1 MYPVNNS
8 SVTSKDNP
16 NQNKAST
23 DTKPA
28 FIYLYD
34 REIDDNSIKFC
45 TRIAKISHLQNH
57 ALEFGTAKNTIT
69 AVHHHLRTTSNQSS
83 HLMLNVHGCSTGSK
97 GQRSH
102 RFVAGSSKRR
112 EFFTKQWLEKLLC
125 QSPSITDS
133 TSTALPFVHVL
144 SCRSK
149 VLAEEIKPDTPLWK
163 SGWFILYSS
172 SKITSANHFGISL
185 EVMAGYLEQCESNE
199 AQPDPLT
206 LFYLAGLA
214 RGDCMTL
221 LGGDLQQP
229 LTLHAPKSQRDLE
242 HAHSIKLCEGSAL
255 DKGRL
260 LLAGIE
266 LSSEQSSLLPDP
278 HDDYLIS
285 QLLATRIERGD
296 VIAIKKIIR
305 SKPKLLNYLQAVG
318 TLPLASAVKN
328 QAAEMILW
336 MVSQGTNLNAADR
349 DGDSVVFDAIALP
362 DTVML
367 EFILTLGANPNCPNY
382 QSITPLLVAIEH
394 DRTEAAEL
402 LINYGADLSWK
413 HEDDTALLLA
423 VSRGQLSVV
432 SCILEHSTDR
442 GTGLSAQL
450 VQQARSNGQEEIAML
465 LEQALQERP
474 AWKN

>member
-1 MYPVNNS
+1 MRATNKISIAKTDNS
-8 SVTSKDNP
+8 STGTSDI
-16 NQNKAST
+16 S
-23 DTKPA
+23 PA

-34 REIDDNSIKFC
+34 KEIDHNSIKFC
-45 TRIAKISHLQNH
+45 TRIAKLSHLQAH
-57 ALEFGTAKNTIT
+57 VLDFDKAKNTI
-69 AVHHHLRTTSNQSS
+69 AEIHQRLRLNSKQSS
-83 HLMLNVHGCSTGSK
+83 HFLLHVHGNSTGSK
-97 GQRSH
+97 GQRRH
-102 RFVAGSSKRR
+102 QFVAFSDERR
-112 EFFTKQWLEKLLC
+112 EFFTRKWLEKLLC

-144 SCRSK
+144 SCHSK

-305 SKPKLLNYLQAVG
+305 SNPKLLNYLQAVG

-423 VSRGQLSVV
+423 VSKGQLSVV
-432 SCILEHSTDR
+432 SCILQHSTDR
-442 GTGLSAQL
+442 NTGLSAQL
-450 VQQARSNGQEEIAML
+450 VQQARTAGREDIAL
-465 LEQALQERP
+465 VLDQALESLP
-474 AWKN
+474 VWKH